1 MGFILKS
8 INTNDTKKRFETN
21 ELYDFERSVKLWNEI
36 SNCSMIGFEDWLQG
50 LNDLS
55 SNTIFVL
62 NVYIYP
68 LI

>member
-21 ELYDFERSVKLWNEI
+21 VVFERSVKLWNEI

-50 LNDLS
+50 LNDLPL
-55 SNTIFVL
+55 NTIFVL